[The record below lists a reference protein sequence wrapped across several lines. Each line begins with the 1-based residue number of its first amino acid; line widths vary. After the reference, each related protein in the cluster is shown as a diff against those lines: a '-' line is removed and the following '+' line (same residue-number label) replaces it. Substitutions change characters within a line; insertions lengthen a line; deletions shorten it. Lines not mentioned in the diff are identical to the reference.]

1 MSDGKIQGLLERLAG
16 LDHELHGGDFLL
28 SWRFG
33 ENTIR
38 SVLLAARALEEMA
51 RARVPARMFE
61 SGLGL
66 AIFRDHSTRTRYAF
80 RAACNLLGLMTEEL
94 NEETSQ
100 ISHGETVR
108 ETATMISFLTEA
120 IGIRDD
126 MFLGAGHVYM
136 AEVAR
141 ALEESHAAGVLL
153 RRPAVIN
160 LQCDLDHPTQ
170 SLADLLHLAERCGG
184 LEGLRGRKLA
194 MTWAYSPSYGK
205 PLSVPQG
212 VVALMTRFGM
222 DVTLAFPEGY
232 DLAAEPLAAARHFAA
247 QSSGS
252 FTVTHSLA
260 DAFEDADAVYPKS
273 WAPYVVMERRTELL
287 RARRTAELKD
297 LEREALAENAR
308 HREWTCTRDLFART
322 RGGNALYMHCLPADV
337 SGVSCAEGEVSEE
350 VFERHRL
357 DTYRQ
362 ASRKPFVIAAM
373 ILLARCENPAAALR
387 GCLVRGRP
395 ARIPPTS

>member
-1 MSDGKIQGLLERLAG
+1 MSDSKVRGLIERLAG
-16 LDHELHGGDFLL
+16 LDNELHGGDFLL
-28 SWRFG
+28 TWSFA
-33 ENTIR
+33 EDAIR
-38 SVLLAARALEEMA
+38 SVLLAAETLEEMA
-51 RARVPARMFE
+51 RARIPAPLFA

-66 AIFRDHSTRTRYAF
+66 SIFRDHSTRTRYAF

-108 ETATMISFLTEA
+108 ETATMISFLTEV

-126 MFLGAGHVYM
+126 MFLGAGHAYM

-141 ALEESHAAGVLL
+141 AVDESHAAGVLL

-170 SLADLLHLAERCGG
+170 SLADLMHLAARFGG
-184 LEGLRGRKLA
+184 LEQLRGRKLV
-194 MTWAYSPSYGK
+194 MSWAYSPSYGK

-222 DVTLAFPEGY
+222 DVVLACPEGY

-247 QSSGS
+247 QSKGS
-252 FTVTHSLA
+252 FAVTHA
-260 DAFEDADAVYPKS
+260 QAEAFDDADAVYPKS
-273 WAPYVVMERRTELL
+273 WAPYAVMERRTELL
-287 RARRTAELKD
+287 RARRTSELKD

-308 HREWTCTRDLFART
+308 HRDWTCTRDLLART

-350 VFERHRL
+350 VFDKHRL

-373 ILLARCENPAAALR
+373 ILLARFENPAAALS
-387 GCLVRGRP
+387 GCL
-395 ARIPPTS
+395 